1 MVPRFHEV
9 ESIFPVSFTF
19 DWIDSESHDSDGRVT
34 VNPKHVGT
42 SLLGVLPLPPGLV
55 EVRQSMTIRADEKG
69 WDLDVAV
76 TALRGRLN
84 LITYKGSMLW
94 LEDGIEAGRVD
105 TPPLGSQQL
114 GAIAAEK
121 AGIERTGGKS
131 KRMRDSAVFV
141 DGFHDLVL
149 FDGTCN
155 LCNASVDFLL
165 SRDVDQR
172 LLFSAQQTPE
182 AQAILKLHGHVN
194 VQRMEDTVL
203 VLGADGLLRAKS
215 DAALRA
221 GKALGGVW
229 RLLATVASVVPLGI
243 RDRVYDFVG
252 RNRYRWF
259 GRKETCRL
267 PTLDERRRFL

>member
-1 MVPRFHEV
+1 MPRFHEV
-9 ESIFPVSFTF
+9 ESLFPASFTF
-19 DWIDSESHDSDGRVT
+19 DWSDSESRDGGGQVT
-34 VNPKHVGT
+34 VEPKHVGT
-42 SLLGVLPLPPGLV
+42 SLLGVLPLPLGLV
-55 EVRQSMTIRADEKG
+55 GVRQRMTVHADEKG
-69 WDLDVAV
+69 WDLEVVV
-76 TALRGRLN
+76 TALGDRLN
-84 LITYKGSMLW
+84 LITYEGSMRW
-94 LEDGIEAGRVD
+94 LEDTKEAEENE
-105 TPPLGSQQL
+105 TSSLGSPHF
-114 GAIAAEK
+114 GAIAAETK
-121 AGIERTGGKS
+121 EEETKGAKNEQAKDDG
-131 KRMRDSAVFV
+131 VFI

-172 LLFSAQQTPE
+172 LLFSAQQTVE
-182 AQAILKLHGHVN
+182 AQAALKRHGHEN
-194 VQRMEDTVL
+194 VQGEEDTVL

-221 GKALGGVW
+221 GTALGGVW

-252 RNRYRWF
+252 ENRYRWF